1 MFKKLG
7 WLICIV
13 VFCLIVQ
20 ISRNLPNGYLNITFC
35 DVGQGDAIL
44 LTYSFWQ
51 MLIDTGPD
59 DAVLA
64 CLEKKLP
71 FWDKTIEVMLI
82 THTDSDHVR
91 GAASV
96 LSNYRV
102 NHLFLA
108 DVGGGDEYK
117 NMLVA
122 LNSANSSNT
131 TLKNAILGQK
141 ISFSPG
147 GEVLILAPSWSDLPT
162 NIDNAQLFAETL
174 LSDARQQKPSHQLEP
189 NERSVVLYLRYQWF
203 ELLLMGDLPKENE
216 LALMEAGLITS
227 VEGIKIGH
235 HGSKTSTDP
244 ALIKKTQ
251 PEFAVVS
258 CGLKNKFG
266 HPAPETLETIQAHQ
280 VKIWR
285 TDEVDTIELVTNGRE
300 YWFDQ

>member
-131 TLKNAILGQK
+131 TLKKAILGQK

-147 GEVLILAPSWSDLPT
+147 GEVLILAPSWSDLLT
-162 NIDNAQLFAETL
+162 KIDNTQQFAETL
-174 LSDARQQKPSHQLEP
+174 LSDVTQQKPSHQLEP